1 MEQQHD
7 HKEHNHNHD
16 HGGIFGKRTELY
28 FAILSG
34 VFFLMG
40 LILARV
46 PGVTPWVSLIC
57 FIAAY
62 FFGGYF
68 TLLEAIGKIRKGEFE
83 IDFLMIVAAIGAAY
97 IDRWGEGALLLFLF
111 SLGHSLEHYAMNKAS
126 KSIKALGELS
136 PKTALLKNGGDL
148 KEIPVEEL
156 RLNDIIVVKPNTKI
170 AADGVIVK
178 GSSSIDQSSITGE
191 SIPVDKTA
199 IHDVGDLPPFEKLD
213 PSHVVFTGTINGDSM
228 LEVQVLKLNAD
239 ATISRLVKMI
249 NEVET
254 KKSPT
259 QLTTKKFEKWFVP
272 IVVVLVISLC
282 FLHLIIDETV
292 HDSLYRA
299 ISVLVASSPCALAI
313 STPSAVI
320 SGIAR
325 AANKG
330 VIIKGGRALEDLGS
344 LTTIAFDK
352 TGTLTEGKPRLTNA
366 IALNGYDKKEFLEL
380 VLDVESLSDHPL
392 ARAIT
397 KDLMD
402 EYKVE
407 NSSRSSNMEAIQGK
421 GVVAQ
426 YNGGHIYIGNGQLMK
441 EKGIQILG
449 EIQDQ
454 IDQLQKEGQTI
465 MLVGYKQKAI
475 GLLSVMDVPRKS
487 AAPTLE
493 RLRKI
498 GIKQLIMLTGD
509 HQNVADSIAAQIG
522 LTEAKGNLLPED
534 KVKAIGEYV
543 NKGIKIAMVGDGVND
558 APAMANSTVGIAM
571 GAAGSDVA
579 LETADVALM
588 SDRIES
594 LPFVIGLS
602 RKSKSII
609 KQNLWA
615 SMGIVAFLIPATLF
629 GFANIGVA
637 VAIHEGST
645 ILVVINALRLLRYNL
660 D

>member
-1 MEQQHD
+1 MAQQHEHND
-7 HKEHNHNHD
+7 HKHNHD
-16 HGGIFGKRTELY
+16 HGGIFGKKTELY

-34 VFFLMG
+34 VFFLTG
-40 LILARV
+40 LILASLMV
-46 PGVTPWVSLIC
+46 STPWVSLVCYIS
-57 FIAAY
+57 AY
-62 FFGGYF
+62 FFGGYY
-68 TLLEAIGKIRKGEFE
+68 TLIEAIDKIRKGEFE

-111 SLGHSLEHYAMNKAS
+111 SLGHSLEHYAMNKAT

-136 PKTALLKNGGDL
+136 PKTALLKNGGDF
-148 KEIPVEEL
+148 KEVPVEEL
-156 RLNDIIVVKPNTKI
+156 KVNDIIVVKPNTKI
-170 AADGVIVK
+170 SADGVIIK
-178 GSSSIDQSSITGE
+178 GSSSIDQSPITGE

-199 IHDVGDLPPFEKLD
+199 IQGLTDLPKFEQLD

-228 LEVQVLKLNAD
+228 LEVQVLKLNVD
-239 ATISRLVKMI
+239 ATISRLVQMI

-272 IVVVLVISLC
+272 TVIVLVVGLC
-282 FLHLIIDETV
+282 FLYLFKDETV
-292 HDSLYRA
+292 HESLYRA

-320 SGIAR
+320 SAIAR
-325 AANKG
+325 AAKKG
-330 VIIKGGRALEDLGS
+330 VLIKGGRALEDLGS

-366 IALNGYDKKEFLEL
+366 LPLNGFDKKEFMEL

-392 ARAIT
+392 ARSIT
-397 KDLMD
+397 KDLKD
-402 EYKVE
+402 EYKIE
-407 NSSRSSNMEAIQGK
+407 NNNRSSNMESIQGK
-421 GVVAQ
+421 GVMAH
-426 YNGGHIYIGNGQLMK
+426 YNGGQIYIGNEQLMEDEGVQISK
-441 EKGIQILG
+441 EV
-449 EIQDQ
+449 QDQ
-454 IDQLQKEGQTI
+454 IAQLQKDGQTI
-465 MLVGYKQKAI
+465 MIVGFKQKTI
-475 GLLSVMDVPRKS
+475 GLLSVMDLPRKT
-487 AAPTLE
+487 AAITLQ
-493 RLRKI
+493 RLKDI
-498 GIKQLIMLTGD
+498 GIKHMVMLTGD
-509 HQNVADSIAAQIG
+509 HQHVGDSIARQIG

-534 KVKAIGEYV
+534 KVQAIGEYV
-543 NKGIKIAMVGDGVND
+543 KKGIKIAMVGDGVND
-558 APAMANSTVGIAM
+558 APAMASSTVGIAM

-588 SDRIES
+588 SDKIER

-602 RKSKSII
+602 RKSKAII
-609 KQNLWA
+609 KQNLWV